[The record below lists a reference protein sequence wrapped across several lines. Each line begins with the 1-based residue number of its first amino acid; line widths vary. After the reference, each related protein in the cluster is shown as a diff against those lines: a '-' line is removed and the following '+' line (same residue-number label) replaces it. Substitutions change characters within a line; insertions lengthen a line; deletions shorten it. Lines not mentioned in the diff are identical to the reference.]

1 MNRKERRGDREGKRR
16 EGEGGKGG
24 RPGVPLQKHRGGVG
38 FRRAASFSDPRPCGA
53 GAACRLPWCSATDT
67 QTCPCRPLPHTAWA
81 APPLKLVQ
89 VCVQSPTFSFNFLR
103 LTQAT
108 QGENSQFLRTNSS
121 LARRLAFLYVFS
133 CIPPDNLER

>member
-1 MNRKERRGDREGKRR
+1 ME
-16 EGEGGKGG
+16 KGADPECLCKG
-24 RPGVPLQKHRGGVG
+24 IGGVLVSG
-38 FRRAASFSDPRPCGA
+38 GQASFSDPRPCRA
-53 GAACRLPWCSATDT
+53 DAAYHLPWCSATDT
-67 QTCPCRPLPHTAWA
+67 QTLPCRPLPHTAWV

-89 VCVQSPTFSFNFLR
+89 VCVQGPMSSFNFSR